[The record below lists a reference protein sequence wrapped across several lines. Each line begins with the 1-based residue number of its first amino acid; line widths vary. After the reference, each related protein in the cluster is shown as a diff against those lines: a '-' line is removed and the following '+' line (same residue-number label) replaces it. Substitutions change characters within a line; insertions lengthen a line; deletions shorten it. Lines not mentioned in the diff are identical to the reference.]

1 MRYPWD
7 IRTSGDLFSNV
18 NTSATVLHAMVLTAY
33 GDELYGD
40 EDTEAMDPVE
50 LWGRVRED
58 FRVTVPEEN
67 ENKLNALM
75 LAISTDAF
83 YDDPV
88 AFTAICMSLSQGD
101 LGDLVD
107 GLMEDLTVPE
117 MLWGIYEVELNRD
130 DQPEFAK
137 EILAV
142 IDQTV
147 AEQAEELNVEE
158 TSVVPA
164 YEQYVAEARA
174 EMFEDM
180 RLLGIEEAIIRKLA
194 LVDLTP
200 AHDESGMI
208 EQENGQQQ
216 EAQSA
221 PSYPSD
227 GTLYSSVPTA

>member
-7 IRTSGDLFSNV
+7 TRTSGDLFANV
-18 NTSATVLHAMVLTAY
+18 NTSATVLHAMVLAAY

-50 LWGRVRED
+50 LWVRVRED

-88 AFTAICMSLSQGD
+88 AFMAICMALSQGD

-107 GLMEDLTVPE
+107 GVMEDLTVPE

-130 DQPEFAK
+130 DQPEFSREVLK
-137 EILAV
+137 V

-147 AEQAEELNVEE
+147 TEQAEELNVEE
-158 TSVVPA
+158 SSVVPA

-180 RLLGIEEAIIRKLA
+180 RLLGIEEAIIRKLS

-200 AHDESGMI
+200 AHDSSGML
-208 EQENGQQQ
+208 EDGQQE

-221 PSYPSD
+221 SIYPSN
-227 GTLYSSVPTA
+227 GTLYGAGPAA